1 MQTGKLRRR
10 SKEEGRKKK
19 MLRTRLLWFTLGF
32 SVTGASVAHL
42 VWRDLYAERFAIS
55 SDMKEK
61 FGALES
67 RVAGL
72 ESAGHENPSPAQ
84 VISFSS
90 HLYW

>member
-1 MQTGKLRRR
+1 
-10 SKEEGRKKK
+10 

-61 FGALES
+61 FAALES
-67 RVAGL
+67 RVTGL
-72 ESAGHENPSPAQ
+72 ESSGHENPSPAQ
-84 VISFSS
+84 AES
-90 HLYW
+90 

>member
-1 MQTGKLRRR
+1 
-10 SKEEGRKKK
+10 

-55 SDMKEK
+55 SDVILYLRFSEDHPHPSAKLSMKEK

-72 ESAGHENPSPAQ
+72 ESAGHESPSPAQ
-84 VISFSS
+84 DKRKS
-90 HLYW
+90 

>member
-1 MQTGKLRRR
+1 
-10 SKEEGRKKK
+10 

-32 SVTGASVAHL
+32 SVTGASIAHL

-67 RVAGL
+67 RVSGL
-72 ESAGHENPSPAQ
+72 ESGSGHDNPSPAQ
-84 VISFSS
+84 EQKEVI
-90 HLYW
+90 